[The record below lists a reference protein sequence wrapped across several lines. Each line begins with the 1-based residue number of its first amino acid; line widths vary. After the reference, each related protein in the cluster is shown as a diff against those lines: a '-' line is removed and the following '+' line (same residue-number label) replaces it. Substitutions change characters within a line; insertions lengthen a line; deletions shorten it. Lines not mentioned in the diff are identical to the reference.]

1 MTLPRY
7 VLITPARNER
17 DFIELTIKSV
27 VAQTVRPLKW
37 VVVSDGSTDGT
48 EEIVSRYA
56 SEYPWIELVRMPKRT
71 GRDFAGKVHA
81 FNAGLERMKGL
92 AHEVVG
98 NLDGDV
104 SFEED
109 YFAFLLQKLVE
120 DPKLGLVGTPFK
132 DGAGFAYDYNYVSIE
147 HVSGACQLFRRECFE
162 EIGGFVP
169 VKGGGVDV
177 IAVITAQMKGWRTQ
191 TFTEKAILHHRPL
204 GTAEHGALIARFRA
218 GTKDYALGN
227 LLIWEISRSVYQFKN
242 RPLVVGGLMLLIG
255 YLWSMVRRVN
265 RPVSP
270 ELVQFRQREQMQRLK
285 KLVMR
290 KRSSARSHLEASSFR
305 SLS

>member
-17 DFIELTIKSV
+17 DFIELTIKSM
-27 VAQTVRPLKW
+27 VAQTVLPLKW

-56 SEYPWIELVRMPKRT
+56 AEYPWIELVRMPERT
-71 GRDFAGKVHA
+71 GRDFAGKVRA
-81 FNAGLERMKGL
+81 FNAGLERVKGL
-92 AHEVVG
+92 AYEVVG

-177 IAVITAQMKGWRTQ
+177 IAVITAQMKGWKTQ

-227 LLIWEISRSVYQFKN
+227 LLIWELSRSVYQFKN

-255 YLWSMVRRVN
+255 YLWSMVRHVN

-285 KLVMR
+285 KLMMR

>member
-1 MTLPRY
+1 MTLPTY
-7 VLITPARNER
+7 VLITPARNET

-27 VAQTVRPLKW
+27 VAQTARPLKW
-37 VVVSDGSTDGT
+37 VIVSDGSTDGT
-48 EEIVSRYA
+48 EEIVTRYA
-56 SEYPWIELVRMPKRT
+56 TAHAWIELVRMPERS
-71 GRDFAGKVHA
+71 GRDFAGKVYA
-81 FNAGLERMKGL
+81 FNAGLERVKDL
-92 AHEVVG
+92 AYDVVG
-98 NLDGDV
+98 NLDADV

-109 YFAFLLQKLVE
+109 YFAFLLQKLAE

-132 DGAGFAYDYNYVSIE
+132 DGAGFVYDYNYVSIE

-169 VKGGGVDV
+169 VRGGGVDV

-191 TFTEKAILHHRPL
+191 TFTEKVILHHRPL

-218 GTKDYALGN
+218 GAKDYALGN
-227 LLIWEISRSVYQFKN
+227 LLIWEVSRSVYQLKN
-242 RPLVVGGLMLLIG
+242 SPLVVGGLMLLAG
-255 YLWSMVRRVN
+255 YLWSMARRVN

-285 KLVMR
+285 KLMMR

>member
-7 VLITPARNER
+7 VLITPARNET

-27 VAQTVRPLKW
+27 VGQTVRPLKW
-37 VVVSDGSTDGT
+37 VIVSDGSTDGT
-48 EEIVSRYA
+48 EEIVSRYTA
-56 SEYPWIELVRMPKRT
+56 EYPWIELVRMPERT

-81 FNAGLERMKGL
+81 FNAGLERVKGL
-92 AHEVVG
+92 AYDVVG

-109 YFAFLLQKLVE
+109 YFAFLLQKLAE

-177 IAVITAQMKGWRTQ
+177 IAVITAQMTGWRTQ

-227 LLIWEISRSVYQFKN
+227 LLIWELSRSVYQFKN

-285 KLVMR
+285 KLMTR

>member
-7 VLITPARNER
+7 ILITPARNER

-27 VAQTVRPLKW
+27 VAQSARPLKW
-37 VVVSDGSTDGT
+37 VIVSDGSTDGT

-56 SEYPWIELVRMPKRT
+56 TDHAWIELVRMPERS
-71 GRDFAGKVHA
+71 GRDFAGKVYA
-81 FNAGLERMKGL
+81 FNAGLERVKDL
-92 AHEVVG
+92 AYDVVG
-98 NLDGDV
+98 NLDADV

-109 YFAFLLQKLVE
+109 YFAFLLQKLAE

-191 TFTEKAILHHRPL
+191 TFTDKVILHHRPL

-218 GTKDYALGN
+218 GAKDYALGN
-227 LLIWEISRSVYQFKN
+227 LLIWEISRSVYQLKN
-242 RPLVVGGLMLLIG
+242 SPLVVGGLMLLAG
-255 YLWSMVRRVN
+255 YLWSMARRVK

-285 KLVMR
+285 KLIMR
-290 KRSSARSHLEASSFR
+290 KHLSARSHLEASSFR

>member
-1 MTLPRY
+1 MP
-7 VLITPARNER
+7 ER
-17 DFIELTIKSV
+17 S
-27 VAQTVRPLKW
+27 
-37 VVVSDGSTDGT
+37 
-48 EEIVSRYA
+48 
-56 SEYPWIELVRMPKRT
+56 
-71 GRDFAGKVHA
+71 GRDFAGKVYA
-81 FNAGLERMKGL
+81 FNAGLERLKDL
-92 AHEVVG
+92 AYDVVG
-98 NLDGDV
+98 NLDADV

-109 YFAFLLQKLVE
+109 YFAFLLQKLAE

-162 EIGGFVP
+162 EIGGYVP
-169 VKGGGVDV
+169 VRGGGVDV

-191 TFTEKAILHHRPL
+191 TFTEKVILHHRPL

-218 GTKDYALGN
+218 GAKDYALGN
-227 LLIWEISRSVYQFKN
+227 LLIWEVSRSVYQLKN
-242 RPLVVGGLMLLIG
+242 SPLVVGGLMLLAG
-255 YLWSMVRRVN
+255 YLWSMARRVN

-285 KLVMR
+285 KLMMR